1 MKKLNRTNATENIS
15 YPTRILQFGE
25 GNFLRAF
32 TDWIVNKMN
41 KEIGFNTGVDV
52 VQPLQNGM
60 VNMLNDQDGL
70 YHVYLKGIKDGKPV
84 TEFTLVDCINKG
96 INPYTEFDSYKES
109 ILNPDLRFVISNTT
123 EAGISWEESDVLDMQ
138 PQNSFPAKV
147 AAMLYMRYKEF
158 DGDKSKGL
166 IFFACELI
174 DRNGEM
180 LKKYVLKHA
189 ENWQLEEGFIEWV
202 NESNYFC
209 STLVDRIV
217 PGFPRDEIKEIQQEL
232 GYEDKLVVV
241 GEYFHLWVIEAPE
254 WVQNE
259 FPAEKAGLEVK
270 FVENM
275 KRFREQKVQVLNGC
289 HTGSYAVSYLSGIET
304 VREAYENLQVGNF
317 MKELVYDEVLPVLDG
332 TEKELKKFANKILE
346 RFANPFIRHQWQSI
360 ALNAMSKWETRNL
373 PSLISFEQKHGML
386 PQKLVF
392 SLAAMIAYFKGEAN
406 GESYK
411 VQDDEWIVDF
421 YKEAWAACDGR
432 PISIYN
438 LCEKVLSL
446 DKVWKQNLNDI
457 PNLTITV
464 SHYLFLITQ
473 VGMKRAV
480 KAVLSEDNPLMQIT
494 IDKMNKT
501 EETVTA

>member
-1 MKKLNRTNATENIS
+1 MKSLNRKNATETKN

-32 TDWIVNKMN
+32 TDWIVHKMN
-41 KEIGFNTGVDV
+41 KEIDFNTGVDV
-52 VQPLQNGM
+52 VQPLSTGM
-60 VNMLNDQDGL
+60 VDMLNDQDGL
-70 YHVYLKGIKDGKPV
+70 FHVYLKGIKNGKPV
-84 TEFTLVDCINKG
+84 TEFTLVDCVNKG
-96 INPYTEFDSYKES
+96 INPYSEFESYKES
-109 ILNPDLRFVISNTT
+109 VLNPDLRFVFSNTT
-123 EAGISWEESDVLDMQ
+123 EAGISWEECDTIDME

-147 AAMLYMRYKEF
+147 AALLYMRYKAF
-158 DGDKSKGL
+158 DGDMSKGL
-166 IFFACELI
+166 VFFACELI
-174 DRNGEM
+174 DKNGDM
-180 LKKYVLKHA
+180 LKKFVLQHA
-189 ENWQLEEGFIEWV
+189 EKWQLEEGFINWI
-202 NESNYFC
+202 NEANCFC
-209 STLVDRIV
+209 NTLVDRIV
-217 PGFPRDEIKEIQQEL
+217 PGFPKEEIKDIQNTL
-232 GYEDKLVVV
+232 GYEDNLVVV

-254 WVQNE
+254 WVQKE
-259 FPAEKAGLEVK
+259 FPAEKAGLDVK
-270 FVENM
+270 FVEDM
-275 KRFREQKVQVLNGC
+275 TRFREQKVQVLNGC

-304 VREAYENLQVGNF
+304 VREAYECLEAGAF

-373 PSLISFEQKHGML
+373 PSLIGFEGKHGML

-406 GESYK
+406 GEEYH
-411 VQDDEWIVDF
+411 VQDDEWILDF
-421 YKEAWAACDGR
+421 YKEAWADCDGR
-432 PISIYN
+432 PISIYQ
-438 LCEKVLSL
+438 LCEKVLAL
-446 DKVWKQNLNDI
+446 DKVWKQNLNEI

-494 IDKMNKT
+494 IDKMK
-501 EETVTA
+501 

>member
-1 MKKLNRTNATENIS
+1 MMKLNRTNAKKAAS

-32 TDWIVNKMN
+32 TDWIVNVMN
-41 KEIGFNTGVDV
+41 KEIGFDAGIDV
-52 VQPLQNGM
+52 VQPLPNGM
-60 VNMLNDQDGL
+60 IDMLNDQDGL
-70 YHVYLKGIKDGKPV
+70 FHVYLKGIKDGKPI
-84 TEFTLVDCINKG
+84 TEFSLVDCINKG
-96 INPYTEFDSYKES
+96 INPYSEFDSYNET
-109 ILNPDLRFVISNTT
+109 ILNPDLRFVFSNTT
-123 EAGISWEESDVLDMQ
+123 EAGISWDESDTLNMQ
-138 PQNSFPAKV
+138 PQNSFPGKV
-147 AAMLYMRYKEF
+147 AALLYTRYKTF

-174 DRNGEM
+174 DRNGDM
-180 LKKYVLKHA
+180 LKKYVVQHA
-189 ENWQLEEGFIEWV
+189 QNWKLEAEFINWI
-202 NESNYFC
+202 NEACCFC

-232 GYEDKLVVV
+232 GYEDNLVVV

-254 WVQNE
+254 WVKAE

-270 FVENM
+270 FVKDM
-275 KRFREQKVQVLNGC
+275 KKFREQKVQVLNGC

-304 VREAYENLQVGNF
+304 VRDAYENLEVGNF
-317 MKELVYDEVLPVLDG
+317 MKELVYEEVLTVLDG

-373 PSLISFEQKHGML
+373 PSLINFNEKHSML

-392 SLAAMIAYFKGEAN
+392 SLAAMIAYFKGEAE
-406 GESYK
+406 GKEYR
-411 VQDDEWIVDF
+411 VQDDEWIKDF
-421 YKEAWAACDGR
+421 YKDAWAECDGR
-432 PISIYN
+432 PISIYQ
-438 LCEKVLSL
+438 LCEKVLGL

-473 VGMKRAV
+473 VGMKKAV
-480 KAVLSEDNPLMQIT
+480 KAVLHEDNPLMQIT
-494 IDKMNKT
+494 IDKMS
-501 EETVTA
+501 EQ

>member
-1 MKKLNRTNATENIS
+1 MKQLNRNNATHTQN

-32 TDWIVNKMN
+32 TDWIVDKMN
-41 KEIGFNTGVDV
+41 KEAGFNTGIDV
-52 VQPLQNGM
+52 VQPLANGM
-60 VNMLNDQDGL
+60 IDLLNEQDGL
-70 YHVYLKGIKDGKPV
+70 YHVYLKGIKNGEPV
-84 TEFTLVDCINKG
+84 TEYSLIDCINKG
-96 INPYTEFDSYKES
+96 INPYSEYDEYRKA
-109 ILNPDLRFVISNTT
+109 ILNPDLRFVFSNTT
-123 EAGISWEESDVLDMQ
+123 EAGISWDENDRRDME
-138 PQNSFPAKV
+138 PQNSFPGKV
-147 AAMLYMRYKEF
+147 ASLLYQRYKAF
-158 DGDKSKGL
+158 DGDTSKGL

-174 DRNGEM
+174 DRNGDI
-180 LKKYVLKHA
+180 LKELVLRHA
-189 ENWQLEEGFIEWV
+189 QNWQLEEAFTQWV
-202 NESNYFC
+202 NEACCFC

-217 PGFPRDEIKEIQQEL
+217 PGFPKDEIENIQQEL

-254 WVQNE
+254 WVQAE
-259 FPAEKAGLEVK
+259 FPAEKAGLDVK
-270 FVENM
+270 FVSNM

-289 HTGSYAVSYLSGIET
+289 HTGSYAVSFLSGIET
-304 VREAYENLQVGNF
+304 VRDAYENLEVGNF

-373 PSLISFEQKHGML
+373 PSLINFHNTHQML

-406 GESYK
+406 GECYPVK
-411 VQDDEWIVDF
+411 DDQWILDF
-421 YKEAWAACDGR
+421 YKEAWAQCDGR
-432 PISIYN
+432 PISVY
-438 LCEKVLSL
+438 LLTEKVLAL
-446 DKVWKQNLNDI
+446 DKVWKQDLNKI

-464 SHYLFLITQ
+464 SHYLFLIQQ

-480 KAVLSEDNPLMQIT
+480 KAVLSEDNPLMKIT
-494 IDKMNKT
+494 IDNMSKN
-501 EETVTA
+501 